1 MSNSKQLIVDRFRQF
16 YYRNDLSRWVL
27 FGLIIIVTG
36 FILSPIYWMVRIAF
50 TPEFQIFVVPP
61 KSILET
67 ATTRAFELLFTK
79 RAYFFIY
86 YLNSIIV
93 SSATTVVCLVSGL
106 LAAYSFSRFRY
117 IGRNLFMQTLLSS
130 QMFPWALLLIPLF
143 ISFSKLGLINTY
155 TGLVIAHA
163 TFAFPLCTWILK
175 SYFDTIPRELE
186 ESAEMD
192 GCGKLRILWS
202 IVLPVCLP
210 GIVAAGIYVFLFSW
224 NDFLFGLTLTNK
236 QNMRILAPGLSLTFV
251 EQHRYNWT
259 EMMAACVV
267 ITIPLVVVFLFLQ
280 RYFIQGLTAGAMK
293 E

>member
-1 MSNSKQLIVDRFRQF
+1 MV
-16 YYRNDLSRWVL
+16 V
-27 FGLIIIVTG
+27 VTG
-36 FILSPIYWMVRIAF
+36 LLLFPIYWMVRIAF
-50 TPEFQIFVVPP
+50 TPLPELFVVPP
-61 KSILET
+61 RSILKT
-67 ATTRAFELLFTK
+67 ATLHSFVLLFTK
-79 RAYFFIY
+79 RAYFFRY

-93 SSATTVVCLVSGL
+93 SSATTVVCLVAGL

-117 IGRNLFMQTLLSS
+117 FGRNLLMQTLLSS

-143 ISFSKLGLINTY
+143 ISFSKIGLINTY

-224 NDFLFGLTLTNK
+224 NDFLFGLTLANK
-236 QNMRILAPGLSLTFV
+236 QSMRILSPGLSLTFV
-251 EQHRYNWT
+251 EAHRYNWT

-267 ITIPLVVVFLFLQ
+267 TAIPLVVLFLFLQ